1 MGVFSDAITERDRV
15 KASQPRDRGTSMG
28 LGSMLDDMGTVHP
41 DEIADAVASIGG
53 ESVNMGLGQNAQR
66 TQSQTEPDFLTN
78 PRTRRQNIS
87 DKAARTE
94 LNRNMATF
102 QSLGIDDEFEELVA
116 DESDSFG
123 IDNAIEPIFDFLSI
137 GNYPIA
143 GGIEELMLTGSPQA
157 ALKQA
162 GIEFLNS
169 VGIADN
175 LGLQDQVRRTNYG
188 DILTGRRGDTPLA
201 IGKEH
206 PYTAAVA
213 GFVFDVLLD
222 PTTYFGFG
230 LAKVGKAAGSITAVE
245 RLKGM
250 AAGSEAGMA
259 WRKTFMPNSVLKG
272 LKEGENADEL
282 AAVINDLNEGVEG
295 YVAIVGKDVR
305 EGAGDFLSQQVR
317 KDASTANQLEVLREN
332 VIKSAGE
339 MNEGELRL
347 VGAFLDNPKL
357 VEGLIGELKVD
368 ANTKAQMM
376 EGVSEWK
383 GMFDEMFEAEKAE
396 GLFDKSQMRSNYSAG
411 MEPVTE
417 HSRKI
422 VQKMFELR
430 FGKVVGRKAH
440 EKATGDGIATIT
452 ENGIMKSSMTKQ
464 YPTLESRLID
474 LVMTETNVALMATK
488 RGIESIRKINT
499 QKFYDGIL
507 SDPRIAVPID
517 QVVAMDSRHATH
529 EALRQSGM
537 RIFQSPALS
546 TKKAKGQ
553 LAGDEQMYYALPA
566 AMVDNLEDMNKV
578 MSGGEELNI
587 VTKTFK
593 EVQGLWKAYALMSP
607 GYHMRNLYSNVFN
620 NYLAGVSSPKA
631 YAEAML
637 LQIEDT
643 ANIGNRAVR
652 KSVEGLLGGRKAID
666 GDNAYMFN
674 LADGRK
680 MKAREILDEAELS
693 GVTGGGMIFNES
705 DLGVGRELM
714 SSLERRN
721 VRASTTEI
729 SEGMNGWGDRVQR
742 VNGIKS
748 TILKASREAGS
759 NITEDVALRQAEL
772 TDGIARAWA
781 WENWKTPEQ
790 FYEDRINTIRAYTTP
805 AAGPPEAGL
814 DFLHQN
820 AGHPPVGP
828 NVGTPEW
835 DIAAKGMAAVKADG
849 SPIRLF
855 HGTSYS
861 SALNK
866 EKGFNLAHDSGEN
879 IYASGVYMTE
889 DFIGVNPTRQADIT
903 AGYALGG
910 EGVAIIKKMRMAN
923 VAAQKLFSLKGQSRK
938 QVDARVLTIDKEIES
953 ITPRISTYDATTGA
967 AVAPK
972 VGDPTMALW
981 FKRRELIKE
990 RNSYQSYSKL
1000 GDEADSYLTDI
1011 VSKGAMTP
1019 GSPDIT
1025 PGTLD
1030 LYTFMKAPFV
1040 ISTRSDNGKSYLFRP
1055 VDEEEILEVG
1065 DALVNELYENIRVYA
1080 DQFRVKESLSSKEME
1095 GQLVRFGDNL
1105 RSDISERVFKKL
1117 NEMIDD
1123 IAEDT
1128 GSRKSFATQHEDIA
1142 QFEVSADH
1150 LHQEVSQAAYD
1161 VLESLGVFGD
1171 EGWVE
1176 QAMEVTN
1183 NALKRMGHDGLS
1195 HAGGVNTKQELYHQV
1210 YIAWDE
1216 GLVKSV
1222 RNRGSWDLSTRD
1234 LMAQQGDEGLQGAVQ
1249 FLDNK
1254 KADILL
1260 SADANPTTFI
1270 HEMAHVVRRTML
1282 EEGDK
1287 TTIQK
1292 WMLGEKDYTRLKKE
1306 AMSQAE
1312 ETARMAPDAE
1322 IDVERLSVE
1331 LMDRFSWT
1339 VEGEEMFA
1347 RGFEQFLT
1355 KGVVDKNQGAAMQ
1368 DTFDFMRTQFRNVY
1382 DQAGEG
1388 MAGIAPNEEVEKV
1401 LERVLG
1407 RGAEPEPETLGIA
1420 KAILESPQY
1429 VNENVFQKARRKL
1442 GSNWA
1447 TEKNRLWGKNMEDN
1461 SRLAHFITMRTQ
1473 DTGLMKSNGLLNKK
1487 ATGEVMTAEDAAVS
1501 VKRFL
1506 FDYGE
1511 LTPFERDRMKT
1522 IIPFY
1527 TWMRKNIPLQ
1537 MQQLYENP
1545 ERYSK
1550 IPKVLNEIESMSP
1563 QWEGVQE
1570 PDYFTDIHATRLPF
1584 DSGSIPLD
1592 GDGLPTYL
1600 SLDLPFGDLN
1610 RLNMKDM
1617 ISSMSPFLKVWAEIY
1632 PKKGYSFFLDTGIE
1646 SYADE
1651 PFTMK
1656 FGGEEYDVGFNE
1668 KTAHVLKTFL
1678 PPLGKVIRAAER
1690 SGEGKLGEQLSRE
1703 ILGINI
1709 RSQDPD
1715 AVHRADLYKRREV
1728 SRALKARLIKKAKLM
1743 GLEDAIDDL

>member
-1 MGVFSDAITERDRV
+1 MNEFS
-15 KASQPRDRGTSMG
+15 
-28 LGSMLDDMGTVHP
+28 
-41 DEIADAVASIGG
+41 SIFRG
-53 ESVNMGLGQNAQR
+53 ESDEEEDVSLGGSRIDSSRFQNEFTDVFRGGGNAPIDDITQTVFDMSENRQERGLGQNHDRVA
-66 TQSQTEPDFLTN
+66 SAIYDDFLTN
-78 PRTRRQNIS
+78 PRTGRQDIS
-87 DKAARTE
+87 DRGAITE
-94 LNRNMATF
+94 LNRNMELF
-102 QSLGIDDEFEELVA
+102 RSIGIDDEFDRLVEA
-116 DESDSFG
+116 ENDSFG
-123 IDNAIEPIFDFLSI
+123 ADNVIEPIFDFLSI

-230 LAKVGKAAGSITAVE
+230 LAKVGKAAGSLTAVQ
-245 RLKGM
+245 RIKSTV
-250 AAGSEAGMA
+250 AGSPMGMS
-259 WRKTFMPNSVLKG
+259 WRKQFMPNSVLKG

-305 EGAGDFLSQQVR
+305 EGAGDFLAQQVR

-332 VIKSAGE
+332 VIKYAGE

-357 VEGLIGELKVD
+357 VEGLVGELKVD

-553 LAGDEQMYYALPA
+553 LAGDEQMYYALPS
-566 AMVDNLEDMNKV
+566 AMVDNLEDMNKI
-578 MSGGEELNI
+578 MSGGDDLNI
-587 VTKTFK
+587 VSKTFK

-680 MKAREILDEAELS
+680 MKAREILDEAEGL

-729 SEGMNGWGDRVQR
+729 SEGLNGWGDRAQR

-781 WENWKTPEQ
+781 WENWKTPEE

-820 AGHPPVGP
+820 AGYRPVGP

-835 DIAAKGMAAVKADG
+835 NKAAKGMAAVREDG
-849 SPIRLF
+849 SPIVMY
-855 HGTSYS
+855 HGSKYMG
-861 SALNK
+861 AIAK
-866 EKGFNLAHDSGEN
+866 EKGFNLANDGGEN
-879 IYASGVYMTE
+879 IYASGIYMTE
-889 DFIGVNPTRQADIT
+889 DLIGVNPLMNADIT
-903 AGYALGG
+903 TGYAIGQKGL
-910 EGVAIIKKMRMAN
+910 EIVKKMRKVNRDMD
-923 VAAQKLFSLKGQSRK
+923 KTTTLKGKSRE
-938 QVDARVLTIDKEIES
+938 QIDARVSAIDKEIES
-953 ITPRISTYDATTGA
+953 LTAKLGSYDGRWSGLVPKKISGPTA
-967 AVAPK
+967 ALFEK
-972 VGDPTMALW
+972 RNQLAL
-981 FKRRELIKE
+981 E
-990 RNSYQSYSKL
+990 RNNYQSYANLS
-1000 GDEADSYLTDI
+1000 DESDDYLTRYSVLNGLNLDI
-1011 VSKGAMTP
+1011 
-1019 GSPDIT
+1019 PDIE
-1025 PGTLD
+1025 PGIVD
-1030 LYTFMKAPFV
+1030 MYNFMKAPFV
-1040 ISTRSDNGKSYLFRP
+1040 IGTRNRNGTAAIWRA
-1055 VDEEEILEVG
+1055 VDEDEITEVG
-1065 DALVNELYENIRVYA
+1065 DAVVSELFENIRVYG
-1080 DQFRVKESLSSKEME
+1080 DQFGFLPKDSVSDLKKDIEAT
-1095 GQLVRFGDNL
+1095 VFGRL
-1105 RSDISERVFKKL
+1105 GP
-1117 NEMIDD
+1117 MIDD
-1123 IAEDT
+1123 LEFVDDP
-1128 GSRKSFATQHEDIA
+1128 KLYETQFHSVTQYET
-1142 QFEVSADH
+1142 SADH
-1150 LHQEVSQAAYD
+1150 LYQEVSHAVWEVLDGRGIFSSD
-1161 VLESLGVFGD
+1161 VDGTLEK
-1171 EGWVE
+1171 
-1176 QAMEVTN
+1176 AMEVTN
-1183 NALKRMGHDGLS
+1183 NALKRMGYDGIT
-1195 HAGGVNTKQELYHQV
+1195 HPGGVKTRGDKIHQTW
-1210 YIAWDE
+1210 IAWDE

-1260 SADANPTTFI
+1260 SANADPTTFI
-1270 HEMAHVVRRTML
+1270 HEMAHVIRRTML

-1312 ETARMAPDAE
+1312 ETARMAPNAE

-1429 VNENVFQKARRKL
+1429 VSENIFQKARRKI
-1442 GSNWA
+1442 GNNWA

-1668 KTAHVLKTFL
+1668 KTAHVLKTFI
-1678 PPLGKVIRAAER
+1678 PHFGKGARALER
-1690 SGEGKLGEQLSRE
+1690 AGEGKLGEQLLRE